1 MEEAHTGKE
10 EKKSKSRFMG
20 KLFKDKERKPA
31 DNEVSVDDFLH
42 GPSDKLQM
50 MPVSPSQFSPDQH
63 QNFNPPPLTRIDTS
77 NASRWPK
84 ASEITNARPPPR
96 RRSASPKRSRKGLV
110 VRFANEK
117 PEVIGEGGDEAMS
130 PVAEIGVRL
139 RANTHPTA
147 GHQSGHNQHNQNS
160 YNQPPPDFRGR
171 SPNASA
177 VENPMNLDPGD
188 SFQPGPLKR
197 TQTGFSILEKNDSV
211 ESFGSSHRESP
222 TGNGNGNGNG
232 SMNPTPTKSD
242 PYDPTSFAARVRA
255 EMRSGGEGRA
265 LVQASP
271 VKDEPVGD
279 QMDDPGLS
287 PQMKQLRINTMRNS
301 IISTSTTSIP
311 DSLQPTHQSSI
322 ASQRNTP
329 ILESPAPMSRSS
341 TQQGSFNASP
351 VPSYSSTAQQ
361 GHPAERP
368 PPFSYNNSSQQSF
381 TGGSAALSRS
391 NTTLQGA
398 ALAVADEAVQE
409 FAARVSHMFTL
420 FRLSTESVK
429 PLSNCTL
436 EELTRISLWW
446 FLKGRMSLEATV
458 RDRPSTPE
466 GQRRRLFALQQAHAD
481 LAKSLWITENVAG
494 QRQEILDPSGAER
507 DSKLASIL
515 ESRQGI
521 LSSLR
526 KLAMS
531 MKRNGFLPQDAN
543 DAPLMQG
550 IDNSIFTPHEGSQ
563 YLVSS
568 QRPNLTLG
576 LSDTFPL
583 GDTSRDFHFGR
594 VFAEAV
600 LSEDAEH
607 YRCPVLVSLVRGQKE
622 RVLSAIIASQDGGL
636 KLCISADSSRGPTW
650 SDVSWQQKSDSIRV
664 SLPRG
669 FTLRLN
675 CSEQDYRMVLGM
687 YEYQA
692 KVHAALVQRR
702 DEVIAF
708 EVILKSFQYIDT
720 NPESRFPKEPLPHCH
735 FRLFEKTQTVP
746 GAAGAVTFHRG
757 YRIALNTH
765 PKTKSV
771 RGIDE
776 NLPPNLPIQFG
787 FLRGEDG
794 SPAMLLK
801 IATSKSNYKII
812 LTFDDPSQRAR
823 LHQLITG
830 TALGRGEEIVA
841 EAPMRAFSLAAYTQD
856 SKDQNCLKTLDWKGF
871 RVINED
877 EGDLESNKAVL
888 SPSLRVALDFK
899 TGSLTDRINVGTG
912 ELKIRLDVKISKELK
927 IFREPQQDMTLS
939 VVESQVSHEL
949 PHELAQLLDSIGK
962 AHSVRTYLF
971 PGLQDLHMFQAAL
984 TGFVVLYDGMATS
997 FNIAR
1002 RRMVVPIYKKWDAN
1016 ATRLQVVRREKV
1028 IQLLA
1033 FFEGFSHGDC
1043 MSFPLKSTDI
1053 FETSGKSGKYI
1064 LKIVDAKFAM
1074 PKPRKMEGVSD
1085 HEFVCLDV
1093 PEYPGEHDDITIVF
1107 ETESGMFFLPFSPS
1121 ILATWLFEVVLPFS
1135 VGLG

>member
-1 MEEAHTGKE
+1 MEEAAHTGKE

-20 KLFKDKERKPA
+20 KLFKEREKKLA

-42 GPSDKLQM
+42 GPSDKLQV
-50 MPVSPSQFSPDQH
+50 MPVSPGQFSPAQH
-63 QNFNPPPLTRIDTS
+63 QTFNPPPLTRIDTS

-84 ASEITNARPPPR
+84 ASEITNARLPR
-96 RRSASPKRSRKGLV
+96 RRSASPKRSRKGLM

-117 PEVIGEGGDEAMS
+117 PDIIGEGGDEAMS
-130 PVAEIGVRL
+130 PVVEIGVRL
-139 RANTHPTA
+139 RANTDPTAA
-147 GHQSGHNQHNQNS
+147 GHQSSHNQHSQYNQYNQ
-160 YNQPPPDFRGR
+160 YNQPPPDFQGR
-171 SPNASA
+171 SPNTSA
-177 VENPMNLDPGD
+177 VEKPKNLDPGD
-188 SFQPGPLKR
+188 SFRPGPLKR
-197 TQTGFSILEKNDSV
+197 TQTGFSISEKNDSV
-211 ESFGSSHRESP
+211 ESFGSSYRESP

-255 EMRSGGEGRA
+255 EMRAGGEGRA
-265 LVQASP
+265 LVQASSP
-271 VKDEPVGD
+271 VKDDPMGEPI
-279 QMDDPGLS
+279 DDPELS
-287 PQMKQLRINTMRNS
+287 PRMKQLRINTMRNS
-301 IISTSTTSIP
+301 IISTSTTSIS
-311 DSLQPTHQSSI
+311 DSLHPTTNQSSMT
-322 ASQRNTP
+322 SQRNTP
-329 ILESPAPMSRSS
+329 IMESPAQMSRSS
-341 TQQGSFNASP
+341 TQHGSFPASP
-351 VPSYSSTAQQ
+351 VPSYSNPAQQ
-361 GHPAERP
+361 GNSAERP
-368 PPFSYNNSSQQSF
+368 APFSYNNSSQQSF
-381 TGGSAALSRS
+381 TGSSAALSRS

-420 FRLSTESVK
+420 FRLSIESVK
-429 PLSNCTL
+429 PLSSCSL

-466 GQRRRLFALQQAHAD
+466 GQRRRLFALQQAHTD
-481 LAKSLWITENVAG
+481 LAKSLWITEKVAG
-494 QRQEILDPSGAER
+494 QRQEILDPTGAES
-507 DSKLASIL
+507 DPKLASIL

-550 IDNSIFTPHEGSQ
+550 VDNSFFTPHEGSQ

-576 LSDTFPL
+576 LSDAFPL
-583 GDTSRDFHFGR
+583 GDTNRDFHFGR
-594 VFAEAV
+594 VFVEAV

-622 RVLSAIIASQDGGL
+622 RELSAIIASQDGGL

-650 SDVSWQQKSDSIRV
+650 NDVSWQQKSDSIRV
-664 SLPRG
+664 ALPRG

-675 CSEQDYRMVLGM
+675 CSEQDYRMILGM
-687 YEYQA
+687 YEYQN

-708 EVILKSFQYIDT
+708 EVILRSFQYIDT

-735 FRLFEKTQTVP
+735 FRLFEKTQTLP
-746 GAAGAVTFHRG
+746 GAAGAVTYHRG

-812 LTFDDPSQRAR
+812 LTFDDPSERAR

-856 SKDQNCLKTLDWKGF
+856 SKNLNCLKTLDWKGF

-888 SPSLRVALDFK
+888 SPNLRVALDFK

-949 PHELAQLLDSIGK
+949 PHELAQLLDSVGK

-971 PGLQDLHMFQAAL
+971 PNLQDLHMFQAAL
-984 TGFVVLYDGMATS
+984 TGFIVLYDGMATS

-1053 FETSGKSGKYI
+1053 FETSGKSGKFL

-1074 PKPRKMEGVSD
+1074 PKPKKEGGASD

-1093 PEYPGEHDDITIVF
+1093 PEYPGEHDDITIIF
-1107 ETESGMFFLPFSPS
+1107 ETESGMFFPLP
-1121 ILATWLFEVVLPFS
+1121 LFLYYSFQK
-1135 VGLG
+1135 